1 MKLSEFGRRFSGPT
15 GINQLMEDLGE
26 ALAGSREMLMLGGGN
41 PAHIPEVQAFFQ
53 ERLQRLAGNPG
64 EFARVIGDYDAPR
77 GEPRFLKALA
87 ELLNREYGWSI
98 TPDHLCLTSG
108 SQSSFFMLFNLLAGE
123 MGGGET
129 RHVLLPMTPEYI
141 GYADVGISDGL
152 FRANRPAIE
161 KLDDRMFKYHVDFN
175 QVVVTRETAAICV
188 SRPTNPTGNVLT
200 DSEMEK
206 LHALARAHG
215 IPLIIDNAY
224 GLPFPSIVFTKTSM
238 PFSEHVILCM
248 SLSKLG
254 LPGVRTGIVIARPE
268 IAGAMAR
275 MNAIF
280 SLAMGSIGPALA
292 CDLVKSGE
300 VLTLSRNVIRPYYEQ
315 RAKHVVDLFRQAL
328 DGIDYYIHRAEG
340 AFFLWLWFPGLPITS
355 EELYARLKRRGTLVV
370 SGHYFFPG
378 LAEDWRHR
386 HECIRVSYTARED
399 IVRRG
404 VAAIAEEVRKAFGS
418 ERTGPS

>member
-1 MKLSEFGRRFSGPT
+1 MRLSEFGRRFSGPT

-26 ALAGSREMLMLGGGN
+26 ALAGAREMQMLGGGN
-41 PAHIPEVQAFFQ
+41 PAHIPEVQTFFQ
-53 ERLQRLAGNPG
+53 ERLQRLAENPG

-77 GEPRFLKALA
+77 GEPKFLKALA
-87 ELLNREYGWSI
+87 DLLNREYGWQL
-98 TPDHLCLTSG
+98 TPEHLCLTSG

-141 GYADVGISDGL
+141 GYADVGLCDGL
-152 FRANRPAIE
+152 FRAGRPAIE
-161 KLDDRMFKYHVDFN
+161 MLEGRLFKYHVDFDR
-175 QVVVTRETAAICV
+175 VVVTPDTAAICV

-200 DSEMEK
+200 DAEMEK
-206 LHALARAHG
+206 LHALARGHD
-215 IPLIIDNAY
+215 IPLIVDNAY
-224 GLPFPSIVFTKTSM
+224 GLPFPSIIFTQASM
-238 PFSEHVILCM
+238 PFSEHVVLCM

-268 IAGAMAR
+268 IAGALAR
-275 MNAIF
+275 MNAVF
-280 SLAMGSIGPALA
+280 SLAIGSVGPALA
-292 CDLVKSGE
+292 HDLVSSGE
-300 VLTLSRNVIRPYYEQ
+300 VLSLSRNVIRPYYEQ
-315 RAKHVVDLFRQAL
+315 RATHAIDLFRRAL
-328 DGIDYYIHRAEG
+328 DGVDYWIHRAEG

-355 EELYARLKRRGTLVV
+355 EELYERLKRRGTLVV

-386 HECIRVSYTARED
+386 HECIRVSYTMRED

-404 VAAIAEEVRKAFGS
+404 VADIAEEVKAAFAS
-418 ERTGPS
+418 